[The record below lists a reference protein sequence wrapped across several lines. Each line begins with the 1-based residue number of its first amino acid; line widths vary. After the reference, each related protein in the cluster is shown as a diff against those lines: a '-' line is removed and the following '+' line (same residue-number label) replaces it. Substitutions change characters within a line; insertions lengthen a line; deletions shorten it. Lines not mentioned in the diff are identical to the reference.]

1 MKLSHWNRPQNTGP
15 GRPRSGTG
23 PDGEKVPVGL
33 IGRFLNY
40 FSHEV
45 WLVNTDAM
53 HPLHAAMY
61 RAMRVGSLTIRGFL
75 RDRCLFRA
83 QALTFIT
90 VLSIVPLLAFI
101 FSVAKGLGAY
111 SRLQLEII
119 GPFLDNNIGL
129 AAGSANGE
137 EVAAV
142 GLRETL
148 DKLLVFVEDT
158 DFGKIGLFGLAV
170 LLYIIIKLLSAIEA
184 SFNDIWGVERPRS
197 LPRKVSDYLSIV
209 VVVPIVLLSATAVTT
224 ALKTGATSVQLQET
238 LHIGPVVQELLR
250 MTSLFAAWFGFAFI
264 YLFMPNT
271 RVRLF
276 SALLGGILG
285 GGLWQLAQILHVQF
299 QFGMSNYGAI
309 YSGLAAFPIFLVWVN
324 ISWITVLVGAELA
337 FAHQNEPAYRQI
349 ARSAEH
355 DQSFR
360 ERVALRALIRLAQ
373 AFQSGAGSPEVPDLA
388 ESMGVPERSLEEVLH
403 VLRDEG
409 VLAVDAAAPRRY
421 LFARDPD
428 FLRVK
433 EVIDALKGRRQP
445 AELKPLTETDRTAD
459 ATLDS
464 FDQQQI
470 ACSSNETIGELA
482 MAGANESPR

>member
-1 MKLSHWNRPQNTGP
+1 
-15 GRPRSGTG
+15 
-23 PDGEKVPVGL
+23 
-33 IGRFLNY
+33 
-40 FSHEV
+40 
-45 WLVNTDAM
+45 M
-53 HPLHAAMY
+53 HPLQAALY
-61 RAMRVGSLTIRGFL
+61 GAMRVGSLTVRGFL

-90 VLSIVPLLAFI
+90 VLSIVPLLAFT

-111 SRLQLEII
+111 SRMQLEII

-129 AAGSANGE
+129 PAGASADGE
-137 EVAAV
+137 GVAAV

-148 DKLLVFVEDT
+148 DKLLSFVEDT

-170 LLYIIIKLLSAIEA
+170 LLYIVIKLLSSIEA

-197 LPRKVSDYLSIV
+197 IPRKVSDYLSIV

-250 MTSLFAAWFGFAFI
+250 MTSLFAAWFGFAFV

-276 SALLGGILG
+276 SAMLGGILG

-309 YSGLAAFPIFLVWVN
+309 YSGIAAFPIFLVWVN
-324 ISWITVLVGAELA
+324 ISWITVLIGAELA

-360 ERVALRALIRLAQ
+360 ERVALRALIRLTEV
-373 AFQSGAGSPEVPDLA
+373 FQSGEGSPEVPDLA
-388 ESMGVPERSLEEVLH
+388 VAMGVPERSLEEVLH

-409 VLAVDAAAPRRY
+409 VLAVDGASPRRY

-433 EVIDALKGRRQP
+433 EVLDALKGRRNP
-445 AELKPLTETDRTAD
+445 AVLEAQTETDRTAD
-459 ATLDS
+459 ETLDS
-464 FDQQQI
+464 FDEQQI
-470 ACSSNETIGELA
+470 ACSSNQTIGELA
-482 MAGANESPR
+482 KGGG